1 MNIISLDN
9 ISWRREND
17 FILREVFFSVN
28 AGEHWCIVGANGSG
42 KSTMLNIIAGYI
54 WPSIGTVHV
63 LGQRYGTCSLP
74 EMRKR
79 IGWVTSA
86 LASNFTESR
95 PFETAK
101 EVVESGRF
109 ASVGIYE
116 DVSDEDSHEAER
128 LLAQFG
134 CHGLMD
140 APFRNLS
147 QGEKQRVLLARA
159 FMAHPEIL
167 ILDEPCTGLDILARE
182 LLLTNLEVMVKENQ
196 APTILY
202 VTHHVEEILPFFTH
216 ALLLQK
222 GQVLAAG
229 PKKSVL
235 TATHLT
241 NALGVPVEVAWSG
254 DRPWATVVRE

>member
-1 MNIISLDN
+1 MSVISLEN
-9 ISWRREND
+9 ISWRRGHE
-17 FILREVFFSVN
+17 FILRDVFWTVN
-28 AGEHWCIVGANGSG
+28 PNEHWCIVGANGSG

-54 WPSIGTVHV
+54 WPSTGSVHV

-79 IGWVTSA
+79 MGWVTSA
-86 LASNFTESR
+86 LGTTFTESR

-109 ASVGIYE
+109 ASVGLYE
-116 DVSDEDSHEAER
+116 EVSDEDKDEAQR
-128 LLAQFG
+128 LLSLFG
-134 CHGLMD
+134 CNALAD
-140 APFRNLS
+140 APFVNLS

-167 ILDEPCTGLDILARE
+167 ILDEPCTGLDIRARE
-182 LLLTNLEVMVKENQ
+182 QLLMSLEDMVKGKQ

-216 ALLLQK
+216 TILLRD

-235 TATHLT
+235 TSSNLSQ
-241 NALGVPVEVAWSG
+241 ALGVSVEVAWSG
-254 DRPWATVVRE
+254 DRPWVTVVRE